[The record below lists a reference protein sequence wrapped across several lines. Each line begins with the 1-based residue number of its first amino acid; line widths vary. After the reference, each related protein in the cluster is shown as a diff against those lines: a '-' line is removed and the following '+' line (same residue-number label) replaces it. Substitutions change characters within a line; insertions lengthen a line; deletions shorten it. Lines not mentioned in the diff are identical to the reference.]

1 VARVVIVET
10 ASTSTALSVSK
21 VMPYVVAGALMAWMT
36 AHGRRARREGE
47 RRAAETAAEGIAEA
61 PAQAAAE
68 TAAEAV
74 AEAPAEAAATPPA
87 PVAASSC
94 AA

>member
-1 VARVVIVET
+1 
-10 ASTSTALSVSK
+10 
-21 VMPYVVAGALMAWMT
+21 MPYVVAGALMAWMT
-36 AHGRRARREGE
+36 AHGRRVRREGE
-47 RRAAETAAEGIAEA
+47 RRAAETAAEGI
-61 PAQAAAE
+61 
-68 TAAEAV
+68 